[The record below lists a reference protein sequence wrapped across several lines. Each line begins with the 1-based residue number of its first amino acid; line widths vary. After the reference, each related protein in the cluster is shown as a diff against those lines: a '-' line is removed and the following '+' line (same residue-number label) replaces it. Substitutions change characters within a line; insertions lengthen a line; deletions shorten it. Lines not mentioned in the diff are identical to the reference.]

1 VCEREKGEDVTD
13 WYKVLVDGKA
23 CHGGNMMWSLPVADG
38 VGGYV
43 PGAWHVVDGP
53 VEVCRR
59 GLHLTSDPVAWMRT
73 GAMIYRAEGA
83 GEFSSDGSDKTA
95 FALARLLAPAPD
107 MIPEWWTAWLP
118 FVRDEI
124 PATPFF
130 QPDGDP
136 DPAWRLFAGE
146 SWAAAEAAAWAT
158 ARNAAWAAARYASQG
173 AAWDAARGAARDAA
187 RAAARD
193 AARDA
198 ARATAWHAARAA
210 ADAAARTAVRAAA
223 WDAAEDAALYACTEF
238 VCADL
243 PLGDTHRDHARARWN
258 VWRKGYALVGDVDGV
273 LYVYAREEE

>member
-158 ARNAAWAAARYASQG
+158 ARNAAWAAA
-173 AAWDAARGAARDAA
+173 
-187 RAAARD
+187 
-193 AARDA
+193 
-198 ARATAWHAARAA
+198 WHAARAA

-258 VWRKGYALVGDVDGV
+258 VWRKGYALLGDVDGV
-273 LYVYAREEE
+273 LYVYAKE